1 VDGSMNGVMCSR
13 LSARCRV
20 FARSSFK
27 GAALRTA
34 APLACR
40 RHHSQSQRRQ
50 AVAEIGAEN
59 VGANYAIA
67 LVELASEADDL
78 EKVHQDMD
86 ALASIFAENA
96 EVKDHFA
103 NPVVPEEDKQ
113 ELLEK
118 LCKDADFSQHTQ
130 NFLGLLVQARR
141 FEVIDEIVTA
151 FETEYCKITDTQVAT
166 LTSAVQ
172 LEQEQQFLIAKK
184 LQELTGSKNIKLK
197 PQIDESLIAGFIVK
211 YGSSE
216 IDLSVK
222 GQLNKISNELVEAAS

>member
-1 VDGSMNGVMCSR
+1 MQGVMHSR
-13 LSARCRV
+13 LSAGCSTRV
-20 FARSSFK
+20 LARSSFQ

-34 APLACR
+34 APVVSR
-40 RHHSQSQRRQ
+40 RQSSRSQRKQ
-50 AVAEIGAEN
+50 TVAEIGADS

-67 LVELASEADDL
+67 LVELASEADEL

-86 ALASIFAENA
+86 ALASVLSENS

-103 NPVVPEEDKQ
+103 NPVVPDEDKL
-113 ELLEK
+113 ELLKK
-118 LCKDADFSQHTQ
+118 LSKDAGFSQHTQ

-141 FEVIDEIVTA
+141 FEVVDEIVQA
-151 FETEYCKITDTQVAT
+151 FENEYCKITDTQVAT

-222 GQLNKISNELVEAAS
+222 GQLNKISNELAETAA